1 MSDVRPR
8 TIHLL
13 PVDRIRVLNPRV
25 RPRRAFD
32 ELVSSIN
39 RVGLKKPISVARRD
53 CDGEVFYDLICG
65 QGRLEAFKALAQS
78 EIPGFVGDA
87 DEKECLL
94 KSLIENCARRRHSA
108 LELFRDIKGMRTRG
122 ATPTEI
128 AKKTGLNYHYVL
140 DLLKLMS
147 KGEERLLQAVEAG
160 HIPITVAVEIADAKD
175 FEVQQV
181 LQQAYEQ
188 NLLRGKKLKTAKQLV
203 ERRLRRGKRFEVKG
217 ERKSVTP
224 NTLIKDYHQNAER
237 KRLLVRKATATRD
250 RLTIVTEAMRALLSD
265 ENFVTLLRAESL
277 DTFPKSLAARIKQ
290 DGA

>member
-1 MSDVRPR
+1 
-8 TIHLL
+8 
-13 PVDRIRVLNPRV
+13 
-25 RPRRAFD
+25 
-32 ELVSSIN
+32 
-39 RVGLKKPISVARRD
+39 
-53 CDGEVFYDLICG
+53 
-65 QGRLEAFKALAQS
+65 
-78 EIPGFVGDA
+78 
-87 DEKECLL
+87 
-94 KSLIENCARRRHSA
+94 
-108 LELFRDIKGMRTRG
+108 
-122 ATPTEI
+122 
-128 AKKTGLNYHYVL
+128 
-140 DLLKLMS
+140 MS